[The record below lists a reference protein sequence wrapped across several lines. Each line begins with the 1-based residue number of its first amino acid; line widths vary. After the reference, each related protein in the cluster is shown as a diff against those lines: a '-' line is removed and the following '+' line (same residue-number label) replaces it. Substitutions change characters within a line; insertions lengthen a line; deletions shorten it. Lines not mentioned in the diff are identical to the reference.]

1 MFSFSRKEVLG
12 TAHVRRVS
20 EMALSPLKPVLLTFR
35 YNCCSQPGVVVA
47 SWSPGEIWQFLE
59 TFLFVDLEMGDG
71 ATGIER
77 VEAKDAADHPTMH
90 GDSPHSKE

>member
-35 YNCCSQPGVVVA
+35 YNYCSQPGVVVA